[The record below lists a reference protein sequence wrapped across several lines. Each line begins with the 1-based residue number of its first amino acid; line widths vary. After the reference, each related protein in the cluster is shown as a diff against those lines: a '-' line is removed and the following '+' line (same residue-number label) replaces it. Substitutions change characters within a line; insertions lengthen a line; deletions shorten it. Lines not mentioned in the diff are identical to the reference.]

1 MRLSLPPSALLSDRV
16 HPMVANHIADLAK
29 GAPRVVVDSRLRL
42 DEAAK
47 AHRRIESCLSFGRL
61 LLIP

>member
-1 MRLSLPPSALLSDRV
+1 
-16 HPMVANHIADLAK
+16 MVANHIADLAK
-29 GAPRVVVDSRLRL
+29 GAPRVVIDSRLRL

-47 AHRRIESCLSFGRL
+47 AHRCFESCLSFGRL